1 MKYDI
6 YISDMSKKT
15 VLRMPILPEELP
27 KLSKASSNET
37 FETFNNGSFNVIGN
51 VGLTEFTLESWWPE
65 KGKNY
70 SFQKVKNINPYTYID
85 IINRAMIAKTPLR
98 VVIVRGDGTF
108 YVNDTF
114 SVESFEY
121 NENKIGNFTYSIAFK
136 QWRDYNV

>member
-37 FETFNNGSFNVIGN
+37 FETFNNGSFNIIGN
-51 VGLTEFTLESWWPE
+51 VGLMEFTLECWLPG

-70 SFQKVKNINPYTYID
+70 VFQKVKNINPYIYINLID
-85 IINRAMIAKTPLR
+85 RAEKTSSPLR

-121 NENKIGNFTYSIAFK
+121 NENRTGNFPYSIAFK